1 MDNRDLSQRI
11 GTVEMIIAMLLSGS
25 IGLFVIK
32 SGQSPINIV
41 FFRCIIAAIC
51 LIPICLFYGYFQKKY
66 FSLKEVLLMIASGL
80 LIVFNWAL
88 LFAAFP
94 KTSISLATIVYHVNP
109 FIILF
114 FAAIAFHEKIN
125 KNDIFWT
132 VLAFIGLII
141 IIGLGNSSFNF
152 DELFGLF
159 LVLTATTLYSV
170 SVLITKKLK
179 NTPPLLIVLVQTL
192 SGAIAIG
199 PFISILQTPP
209 VGVQWIYIVCLGIF
223 HTALLYFLMYSAIK
237 KISLNSIAILSFI
250 YPLST
255 VFIDYIFFNHL
266 LTSNQVIGAVLILFG
281 VLGVKLHWNI
291 PELKR
296 TLP

>member
-1 MDNRDLSQRI
+1 MKDKSLSLKI
-11 GTVEMIIAMLLSGS
+11 GTIEMVIAMLLSGS

-51 LIPICLFYGYFQKKY
+51 LAPICFYYGYFKNKYLDKK
-66 FSLKEVLLMIASGL
+66 KVLLMIASGL

-114 FAAIAFHEKIN
+114 LGMIVFREKIN

-132 VLAFIGLII
+132 ILAFIGLII
-141 IIGLGNSSFNF
+141 IIGLGKSSLNYN
-152 DELFGLF
+152 ELFGLL
-159 LVLTATTLYSV
+159 LVLIATTLYSF
-170 SVLITKKLK
+170 SVLITKKLTS
-179 NTPPLLIVLVQTL
+179 TPPLLIILIQTI
-192 SGAIAIG
+192 SGTIVMV

-209 VGVQWIYIVCLGIF
+209 VGIQWIYIIFLGIF
-223 HTALLYFLMYSAIK
+223 HTALVYFLMYSAIK
-237 KISLNSIAILSFI
+237 KIPLNNIAILSFI

-255 VFIDYIFFNHL
+255 VIIDYFFFNHL
-266 LTSNQVIGAVLILFG
+266 LTINQIIGAILILFG
-281 VLGVKLHWNI
+281 ILGVKLHWKI

>member
-1 MDNRDLSQRI
+1 MKDKSLSLKI
-11 GTVEMIIAMLLSGS
+11 GTIEMVIAMLLSGS

-51 LIPICLFYGYFQKKY
+51 LVPICFYYGYFKNKYLDKK
-66 FSLKEVLLMIASGL
+66 KVLLMIASGL

-114 FAAIAFHEKIN
+114 LGMIVFREKIN

-132 VLAFIGLII
+132 ILAFIGLII
-141 IIGLGNSSFNF
+141 IIGLGKSSLNYN
-152 DELFGLF
+152 ELFGLL
-159 LVLTATTLYSV
+159 LVLIATTLYSF
-170 SVLITKKLK
+170 SVLITKKLTS
-179 NTPPLLIVLVQTL
+179 TPPLLIILIQTV
-192 SGAIAIG
+192 SGTIVMV

-209 VGVQWIYIVCLGIF
+209 VGIQWIYIIFLGIF
-223 HTALLYFLMYSAIK
+223 HTALVYFLMYSAIK
-237 KISLNSIAILSFI
+237 KIPLNNIAILSFI

-255 VFIDYIFFNHL
+255 VIIDYFFFNHL
-266 LTSNQVIGAVLILFG
+266 LTINQIIGAILILFG
-281 VLGVKLHWNI
+281 ILGVKLHWKI